1 MEAYTEVIQMHENVH
16 VSQKRGEEEETNQKK
31 GRQHLSCELKMERWG
46 RESELQ
52 KKKKKEK
59 MDRKKEQKKR
69 KICLPL
75 QQPSPSDGG
84 VDHGSFSSGSPIAV
98 STTSLHPVNT

>member
-31 GRQHLSCELKMERWG
+31 ERQHFSCESKMERWG

-52 KKKKKEK
+52 KKKKRENGQKERTEKEK
-59 MDRKKEQKKR
+59 D
-69 KICLPL
+69 LL
-75 QQPSPSDGG
+75 TSSATF
-84 VDHGSFSSGSPIAV
+84 SF
-98 STTSLHPVNT
+98 

>member
-31 GRQHLSCELKMERWG
+31 ERQHFSCESKMERWG

-52 KKKKKEK
+52 KKKKKRENGQK
-59 MDRKKEQKKR
+59 ENRKRER
-69 KICLPL
+69 SAYL
-75 QQPSPSDGG
+75 
-84 VDHGSFSSGSPIAV
+84 FSN
-98 STTSLHPVNT
+98 LLLLMEE

>member
-31 GRQHLSCELKMERWG
+31 GRQHLSCESKMERWG

-52 KKKKKEK
+52 TNKQKREK

-69 KICLPL
+69 KIC
-75 QQPSPSDGG
+75 
-84 VDHGSFSSGSPIAV
+84 
-98 STTSLHPVNT
+98 